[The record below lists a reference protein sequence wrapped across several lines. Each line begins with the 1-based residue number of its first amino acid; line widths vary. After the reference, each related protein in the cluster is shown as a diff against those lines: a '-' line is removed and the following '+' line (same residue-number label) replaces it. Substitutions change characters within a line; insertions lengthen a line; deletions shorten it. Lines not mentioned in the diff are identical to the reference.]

1 MRLLKHADLGVLCV
15 DDAAR
20 SQARG
25 AVASAPSVALDRP
38 KDLWHDHAA
47 PRENPRL
54 AAPRSRERARPSVG
68 DASIASPPLKRH
80 DGGPDARAERCPERP
95 TQCMALYTL
104 EIAPNSR
111 SGS

>member
-1 MRLLKHADLGVLCV
+1 
-15 DDAAR
+15 
-20 SQARG
+20 
-25 AVASAPSVALDRP
+25 VASAPSVAMDRP
-38 KDLWHDHAA
+38 KDLWHDHVA

-54 AAPRSRERARPSVG
+54 AAPRSKERARPSVG